1 MALEILDGCEWGRL
15 VPVGDVEEIATAII
29 ATLND
34 PYHPDVSKRAEHFG
48 VEKSVQAY
56 FEVLLGDDEMAN
68 TSLELK
74 G

>member
-1 MALEILDGCEWGRL
+1 MYRNGPSI
-15 VPVGDVEEIATAII
+15 
-29 ATLND
+29 
-34 PYHPDVSKRAEHFG
+34 FG